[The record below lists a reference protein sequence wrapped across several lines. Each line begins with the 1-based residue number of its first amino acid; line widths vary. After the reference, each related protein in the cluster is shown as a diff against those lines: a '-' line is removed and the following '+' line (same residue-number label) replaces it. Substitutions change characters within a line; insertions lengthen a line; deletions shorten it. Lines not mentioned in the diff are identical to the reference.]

1 MAWMMNGLAINFN
14 WKSLWPGFDFFLEYP
29 LEWKLGFEDGSIY
42 KLKLEIR
49 SMIMVE
55 FRFVCDN
62 GSSGE
67 EFYSGD

>member
-14 WKSLWPGFDFFLEYP
+14 WKSLWPGFDLFFEYP

-42 KLKLEIR
+42 KPKLEIQ

-55 FRFVCDN
+55 WV
-62 GSSGE
+62 
-67 EFYSGD
+67 